1 MKGETMQENE
11 KNHDGQLLDVLT
23 RAGVLIQVSVRYW
36 RATKKL
42 KAEDLGLDPDKIT
55 DRLINLGH
63 KKLLPTESLETFGMI
78 ESRTHALV
86 EASTFPF
93 LKGLSRFLPNA
104 KLKEVLD
111 RVNRLAGEF
120 AGAKAAFLGR
130 YGEMRQQSLKEWRA
144 TAQRIVSD
152 PEPLLASIEAAF
164 PEVSRIERAFE
175 FSVQLYQIRAP
186 EGLDLRLV
194 EAAEQQAIIA
204 AREQAARQAGERIH
218 HDVET
223 FVGDCVAAL
232 RQQTAQLCEEMLESM
247 RSRKTGVHQKTLN
260 RLVRFIDEFKR
271 LNFVGDRQM
280 EAELDRVRQEF
291 LSRTAEE
298 YRDSNAAAQQL
309 RQGLQG
315 LAGFASQLAQQDARE
330 LVEQFGQMGRRKFHL
345 AA

>member
-1 MKGETMQENE
+1 MQENQ
-11 KNHDGQLLDVLT
+11 DGQLLEVLT
-23 RAGVLIQVSVRYW
+23 RAGVLIHVSVRYW

-42 KAEDLGLDPDKIT
+42 NAEDLGLDPEKIT
-55 DRLINLGH
+55 ELISLGH
-63 KKLLPTESLETFGMI
+63 KKLLPKEALEPFVLL

-93 LKGLSRFLPNA
+93 LGGLSRFLPNP
-104 KLKEVLD
+104 KLQEVLD

-120 AGAKAAFLGR
+120 ADAKAKFLGR
-130 YGEMRQQSLKEWRA
+130 YSEMRQQALKEWRT
-144 TAQRIVSD
+144 TAERLVSD
-152 PEPLLASIEAAF
+152 PERLLANIEAAF
-164 PEVSRIERAFE
+164 PELSRTERSFE

-194 EAAEQQAIIA
+194 EAADQQAVIA
-204 AREQAARQAGERIH
+204 AREQAARNAGERIH
-218 HDVET
+218 QDVEK
-223 FVGDCVAAL
+223 FLGDCVASL
-232 RQQTAQLCEEMLESM
+232 RQQTGQLCEEMLESM
-247 RSRKTGVHQKTLN
+247 RSGKTGVHQKTLN
-260 RLVRFIDEFKR
+260 RLVRFIDEFKQ

-309 RQGLQG
+309 QQGLQG
-315 LAGFASQLAQQDARE
+315 LAGFARQLAQQDARE
-330 LVEQFGQMGRRKFHL
+330 LVEQFGQMGRRRLHL